1 MTENND
7 GVLQKKV
14 TSKKN
19 QGLQHREGKRW
30 MIKTMFLSIIYSV
43 IFHVEAFRTKWLSKG
58 LYKVKDK

>member
-19 QGLQHREGKRW
+19 QGLQQREGKRW

-43 IFHVEAFRTKWLSKG
+43 IFCVEDFRTKWLSKG
-58 LYKVKDK
+58 LYNVKDK

>member
-7 GVLQKKV
+7 RVLQKKV

-19 QGLQHREGKRW
+19 QGLQQREGKRW

-43 IFHVEAFRTKWLSKG
+43 IFRVEPFRTKWLSKG

>member
-19 QGLQHREGKRW
+19 QGLQQREGKRW

-43 IFHVEAFRTKWLSKG
+43 TFRVEAFRIKWLSKG